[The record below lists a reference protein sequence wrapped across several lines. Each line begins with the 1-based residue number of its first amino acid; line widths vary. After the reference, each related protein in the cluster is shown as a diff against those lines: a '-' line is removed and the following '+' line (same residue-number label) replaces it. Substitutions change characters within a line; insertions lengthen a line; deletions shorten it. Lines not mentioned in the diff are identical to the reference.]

1 MKDKRGKAMKNKRK
15 LIVCVLALTLVLTMI
30 PFSAAAAENNLSDEV
45 VILYSGDMN
54 GNVDDNIG
62 VAGLAA
68 YSNEMRISNK
78 YVEIIDAGDA
88 TAGTV
93 LASISKGEFVVEA
106 MNAADY
112 KMAVPGRK
120 EFCYGMKQLDILSE
134 LAEFPYISCNL
145 RRLDTGKTVF
155 KPYRLE
161 TYGKTK
167 IAYVGISD
175 PDIMVQYESF
185 FKNSDGSYAYS
196 FAGDDN
202 GRELYDEVQAAIDAA
217 KKAGAD
223 YVIAVGNLRD
233 NMTGVFSAKSIIE
246 NTSGINAFINSG
258 SGKATAGEQVKTE
271 DGGQALLTSPGG
283 NISSIG
289 VIKLSA
295 GKSISSQIIN
305 SYNLKDIAVKDKVD
319 ALTKDYSSSLGEAFA
334 KTGSRLQASGATG
347 ERFVEMGETNLGDL
361 AADAYKAAT
370 GADIAFVEASE
381 IKANIEVGSISYND
395 VIRAFPGNRSI
406 SVAKL
411 SGFDIMDAL
420 EMSVRLYPSKNSGF
434 LQVAGITFDIQ
445 ETVIPSV
452 TIDGLGNF
460 VSVDDNYRVTNVM
473 INGKPLDLME
483 SYTVAGT
490 NRLLNGDTGYKM
502 LANGP
507 FTKVNVATDNQAVID
522 YIMKDLKGL
531 VGGAYSKSQV
541 RIDSIKLARQS
552 EINALIDKK
561 AEEKLADYKSE
572 LQKLRKEIE
581 VQDQVIAMKT
591 MSIKA
596 VSSFSKSSKG
606 KRSIKVTWKPSG
618 SVAGMKYQLY
628 KSTKKV
634 GGYKKLITTSGR
646 VCTNTSGLTK
656 GKTYYYKVR
665 GYKYLNG
672 KYYYTPWSNITYKK
686 VTK

>member
-1 MKDKRGKAMKNKRK
+1 MKNKRK
-15 LIVCVLALTLVLTMI
+15 LLACVLSLALVLTMI
-30 PFSAAAAENNLSDEV
+30 PFSASAAESNLSEDV
-45 VILYSGDMN
+45 VILFSGDMN
-54 GNVDDNIG
+54 GNADGNIG
-62 VAGLAA
+62 VAGMAA
-68 YSNEMRISNK
+68 YANEMRISNR
-78 YVEIIDAGDA
+78 YVEMIDAGNA

-93 LASISKGEFVVEA
+93 LASTSGGEFVVEA
-106 MNAADY
+106 MNAAGY
-112 KMAVPGRK
+112 KMAVPGAK
-120 EFCYGMKQLDILSE
+120 EFCYGITQLNNLSR
-134 LAEFPYISCNL
+134 LADFPYVSCNL

-196 FAGDDN
+196 FAGDDS
-202 GRELYDEVQAAIDAA
+202 GKSLYAEVQRAVDDA

-233 NMTGVFSAKSIIE
+233 NTSGVFSAKSIIE

-258 SGKATAGEQVKTE
+258 SGKATAGEQVKTG
-271 DGGQALLTSPGG
+271 DGGQALLTSPGA
-283 NISSIG
+283 NINSIG
-289 VIKLSA
+289 VMKLSA
-295 GKSISSQIIN
+295 GKSISSQLIN
-305 SYNLKDIAVKDKVD
+305 SYNLKDIKVKDKVD
-319 ALTKDYSSSLGEAFA
+319 ALEKEYSRNFGEAFA
-334 KTGSRLQASGATG
+334 RTGSRLQATGSNG
-347 ERFVEMGETNLGDL
+347 ERLVETGETNLGDL

-381 IKANIEVGSISYND
+381 IKADIEVGSISYND

-420 EMSVRLYPSKNSGF
+420 EMSARLYPNKNSGF
-434 LQVAGITFDIQ
+434 LQVSGITFDIQ

-452 TIDGLGNF
+452 TLDGLGNF

-473 INGKPLDLME
+473 VNGKPLDLME
-483 SYTVAGT
+483 TYTVAGT

-507 FTKVNVATDNQAVID
+507 YVKVNVATDNQAVID
-522 YIMKDLKGL
+522 YIVKDLKG
-531 VGGAYSKSQV
+531 VCGGAYSKSQV

-552 EINALIDKK
+552 EINALIEKK

-572 LQKLRKEIE
+572 LEKLRKEIE
-581 VQDQVIAMKT
+581 IQDQVIALKT

-596 VSSFSKSSKG
+596 VSSFSKSKNG

-628 KSTKKV
+628 KSTKNV
-634 GGYKKLITTSGR
+634 GGYKKLVTTSGK